1 MAKFLLFIFIYS
13 QSFGQKITKQLDS
26 VMQRN
31 FPANQPGAALLVA
44 KNGKLL
50 YKKGIG
56 LANVNT
62 GEKISAATNFRMASV
77 SKQFT
82 AMCIMLLEQ
91 QHKISYNDNLLK
103 FFPNWNKTVGANITI
118 KHLLTHSSGI
128 WDYEAL
134 IAENQLKQISD
145 ADVVNL
151 LLKKDATYFI
161 AGTAFQYS
169 NSGFCVLEQ
178 IVEKASGLSYV
189 QFIEQH
195 IFKPLGMNNTSIFE
209 EGKTIPNRAMGF
221 AKNEKNEIIPS
232 DQSITSATKGDG
244 CVYTSLND
252 YLKWTAALI
261 NNSLVNISSQ
271 LIRINHAIEGTTK
284 ANYGLGW
291 FNAVDANK
299 ELALYHTGSTCGFS
313 NVVKII
319 PKNKFTIVFFSNI
332 ADNHK
337 TFYEVEAL
345 LKQNNIDESE
355 FDFRKML
362 ELTR

>member
-50 YKKGIG
+50 YQKGIG

-232 DQSITSATKGDG
+232 DQSVTSATKGDG

-271 LIRINHAIEGTTK
+271 LMLINHAIEGTTK

-291 FNAVDANK
+291 FNAVDANN

>member
-1 MAKFLLFIFIYS
+1 MVKFLLLIFIYS
-13 QSFGQKITKQLDS
+13 QSFGQNISKQLDS
-26 VMQRN
+26 VMQKN

-50 YKKGIG
+50 YQKGIG

-62 GEKISAATNFRMASV
+62 REKISAATNFRMASV

-91 QHKISYNDNLLK
+91 QHKISYDDNLLK
-103 FFPNWNKTVGANITI
+103 FFPNWNKTVGANIKI

-134 IAENQLKQISD
+134 IPENQTKQISD
-145 ADVVNL
+145 EDVVNF
-151 LLKKDATYFI
+151 LLKKDSTYFI

-189 QFIEQH
+189 QFIEKY
-195 IFKPLGMNNTSIFE
+195 IFKPLGMNNTRIFE
-209 EGKTIPNRAMGF
+209 EGKIIPNRAMGF

-232 DQSITSATKGDG
+232 DQSVTSATKGDG

-271 LIRINHAIEGTTK
+271 LMRINHAIEGTTK

-291 FNAVDANK
+291 FNAVDANN

-319 PKNKFTIVFFSNI
+319 PKNKFTFVFFSNI

>member
-1 MAKFLLFIFIYS
+1 MVKFLFLLFICS
-13 QSFGQKITKQLDS
+13 QSFGQHIVKQLDS
-26 VMQRN
+26 VMQKN
-31 FPANQPGAALLVA
+31 FTANQPGAALLMA

-50 YKKGIG
+50 YQKGIG
-56 LANVNT
+56 LANVDT
-62 GEKISAATNFRMASV
+62 KLKISAITNFRMASV

-82 AMCIMLLEQ
+82 AMCIMLLQQ
-91 QHKISYNDNLLK
+91 QHKISYEDNLLK
-103 FFPNWNKTVGANITI
+103 FFPNWNKTVGAKIKI

-134 IAENQLKQISD
+134 IPENQTKQISD
-145 ADVVNL
+145 ADVVTL
-151 LLKKDATYFI
+151 LMKKDSTYFTV
-161 AGTAFQYS
+161 GSTFQYS
-169 NSGFCVLEQ
+169 NAGFCVLEQ
-178 IVEKASGLSYV
+178 IIEKASGLSYV

-195 IFKPLGMNNTSIFE
+195 IFKPIGMNNTRIFE
-209 EGKTIPNRAMGF
+209 EGKRIPNRAMGF

-232 DQSITSATKGDG
+232 DQSVTSATKGDG

-252 YLKWTAALI
+252 YLKWADALI
-261 NNSLVNISSQ
+261 GNKLINVGSQ
-271 LIRINHAIEGTTK
+271 LKRINHAIEGTTN

-291 FNAVDANK
+291 FNARDTNN

-319 PKNKFTIVFFSNI
+319 PKNKLIIVFFSNM

-345 LKQNNIDESE
+345 LKRNNIDESE

-362 ELTR
+362 DLTR

>member
-50 YKKGIG
+50 YQKGIG

-261 NNSLVNISSQ
+261 KNSLVNISSQ
-271 LIRINHAIEGTTK
+271 LMLINHAIEGTTK

-319 PKNKFTIVFFSNI
+319 PKNKFTIIFFSNI